1 MTARPWC
8 LGVHFRN
15 AMGLLPYLGILIAA
29 AVEGDVV
36 YSGAVVMVY
45 LGRLSPVGV
54 LISGSLGG
62 WAGDQFFFYLA
73 RGHARQWLDRFDS
86 ITRRRKIIQSRMRKH
101 ATKFLL
107 GLRFLPGLRIAIPI
121 ACAYAG
127 ISPVRFSGLSLIS
140 AIAWAS
146 AIMFVITTLG
156 PTSLAAF
163 GIKAWWTPV
172 IPAVL
177 IVGFF
182 RWLSR
187 AGPVD
192 ERTHE

>member
-1 MTARPWC
+1 M
-8 LGVHFRN
+8 HF
-15 AMGLLPYLGILIAA
+15 LSYLGILVAA

-54 LISGSLGG
+54 LISGSIGG

-73 RGHARQWLDRFDS
+73 RGRARQWLDRFS
-86 ITRRRKIIQSRMRKH
+86 KIACRRKLIQSRMRKH
-101 ATKFLL
+101 ATKFILA
-107 GLRFLPGLRIAIPI
+107 LRFLPGLRMAIPI

-127 ISPVRFSGLSLIS
+127 ISPIRFSSLSLIS

-146 AIMFVITTLG
+146 AIMFAITTLG
-156 PTSLAAF
+156 PTSLAAL
-163 GIKAWWTPV
+163 GLKAWWAPI

-177 IVGFF
+177 IVVFF
-182 RWLSR
+182 RWLAR

-192 ERTHE
+192 ELPGE